1 MESQYEATSADKRGA
16 KTKYVQKSKQKLADE
31 NPLQSYKSQMYPPIS
46 KAIFLTLHCYML

>member
-16 KTKYVQKSKQKLADE
+16 KIKYVQKSKQKFADE